1 MDFHHLWAVILSCL
15 CMQWRAFAQVEVC
28 NTAVMADIVFLVDES
43 WSAGDANF
51 QIIKDFI
58 NGIIGSFKKIPLG
71 KEGIRFGVT
80 VYSDKPR
87 MKIALTDYVTI
98 EEVLVAVRDLPYEGG
113 NTKTGEALKYLMES
127 VFSFS
132 VIRDDAPKIA
142 ILITDGKSAD
152 SVEDPAMKLQNN
164 GITAFAVGIKNAD
177 KTELKKIVS
186 DPYEEH
192 MLYAEDFNHL
202 STLLPKVTR
211 RVCFTAS
218 EPPRPVKQISE
229 RDKIIGPKDL
239 VVNELSHSSLR
250 LTWTPATGDVA
261 EYQLV
266 INTLSP
272 SGALA
277 SEEQKQII
285 LNGND
290 RTTLV
295 TDLMPNTE
303 YLFTIFA
310 VYADTIGDSTSIK
323 AKTTLV
329 PQVTNFRVIE
339 EGLFTLRLAW
349 TPPLGKLEG
358 YKIYIPRSN
367 RPGLK
372 YEQILSGD
380 MSSHLIDS
388 LEEDKEY
395 SISIYAVYPQGPSEP
410 ASTSGRT
417 LKLIPVQNLILQ
429 NATTDTIQVR
439 WTRVR
444 GASGYRL
451 TWSSSEG
458 YIENVNLGESYQF
471 YMIQG
476 LHPGSDYTVTINP
489 IFGDIEG
496 PVTTGVARTLA
507 SSAVQ
512 NLKVTGVNT
521 NSAMISWNSVPGA
534 TGYRLAWGPT
544 AEFAGKDRPRQ
555 LALNSSTTN
564 YNLRNLVYDTE
575 YVLSLYVLFGSIVGP
590 GITATARTSPLGYVS
605 NFKITSYTSTS
616 IDVAWSAI
624 VGATEYKISW
634 HPSTDDK
641 TIESQYLD
649 NTVLNYHIDGLHPET
664 DYTVSIHA
672 VYGNSEG
679 PPIMLSQYTAS
690 TKDIETIQSVKDLKV
705 IDIGVD
711 SFKLSWKK
719 TAGVSGYRITWAPFH
734 GGTKKSSLVS
744 SDSTFFTISD
754 LLESSAYTIQVSSV
768 ARGRESSPVL
778 LNARTL
784 DLPKVNKF
792 HVLETTDSTAL
803 LNWTRVATASGYL
816 LTWRHISVSESS
828 TEVLGSTV
836 TSFRVENLLFGRTYI
851 FTIRPLYGETEGPA
865 TIISERILGTNKITG
880 DETVLSTKATSP
892 PPSAIM
898 PSLHASLVTRAA
910 VATVKRKVPTTTEA
924 ASTLKS
930 TTMRPTSIST
940 TTTSVPST
948 PEPFCGKVKA
958 DIVFLVDES
967 SSIGSNNFDKLKSF
981 LFRVV
986 TYFPKIGSEGTQIA
1000 VVHYSDEPR
1009 TEFPLNQYHDRN
1021 SILRAIRGVKYGG
1034 GNTKTG
1040 RGIGYI
1046 LRESF
1051 QPSAGMRQ
1059 NVPHMLVL
1067 ITDGKAQDDVSP
1079 PARVAHALGIHVLAV
1094 GVANADIE
1102 ELKKIVFP
1110 GNYQNI
1116 FYASTFDDFPSIER
1130 ELIETMCKEVSLK
1143 SGIRQK
1149 QQVSEVDVNKPQQTF
1164 ELQGDLSS
1172 KGSDVISKP
1181 EGPCAS
1187 QCIKGQKG
1195 EKGDSVGGLGLKT
1208 GGGYDPFNFNSKGEK
1223 GERGLPGTDGIPGL
1237 PGRPG
1242 RTGPLG
1248 SPGLLGPPGVQGNQG
1263 PPGHSGLK
1271 GQKGERGEPGYVIG
1285 SGEVIP
1291 GRKGEP
1297 GQPGS
1302 PGEPGIPGVAGPP
1315 GLPGQPGPQGPP
1327 GISVKG
1333 EPGDAGVKG
1342 QRGKM
1347 GPKGDKGDMGDTGK
1361 PGLPGPIGIDG
1372 VPGVMGPK
1380 GEKGN
1385 PGIGIEGAQG
1395 PKGEQG
1401 VKGDMGIQGPVGPKG
1416 EIGPQGNQGPIGQR
1430 GKKGLKG
1437 DKGDKGD
1444 RGEVG
1449 SKGDQGSVGLPG
1461 PSGSKGDQGDR
1472 GVPGDPAVG
1481 ILGPPGKKG
1490 ARGDVGPVGPIGSQG
1505 EKGIQGDKGEK
1516 GSPGYGIPGQP
1527 GPKGDSGE
1535 RGNVGLSGKPGPK
1548 GQDGIKGEKG
1558 EEGQSGEPGVSG
1570 PRGKDGDPGVKGE
1583 PGASGEPGPTGDPGE
1598 RGTRGPLGLPGR
1610 PGDPGIKGD
1619 AGISGEPGSEGKK
1632 GEKGEPG
1639 LPGPPGTS
1647 SCISIEGH
1655 CALDLPWQYMTQSSN
1670 QTWICCQS
1678 VSGHTQAH
1686 SHIQS
1691 Y

>member
-1 MDFHHLWAVILSCL
+1 
-15 CMQWRAFAQVEVC
+15 
-28 NTAVMADIVFLVDES
+28 MADIVFLVDES

-323 AKTTLV
+323 AKT
-329 PQVTNFRVIE
+329 
-339 EGLFTLRLAW
+339 
-349 TPPLGKLEG
+349 
-358 YKIYIPRSN
+358 
-367 RPGLK
+367 
-372 YEQILSGD
+372 
-380 MSSHLIDS
+380 M
-388 LEEDKEY
+388 
-395 SISIYAVYPQGPSEP
+395 
-410 ASTSGRT
+410 
-417 LKLIPVQNLILQ
+417 KLIPVQNLILQ

-496 PVTTGVARTLA
+496 PVTTGVARTCD
-507 SSAVQ
+507 
-512 NLKVTGVNT
+512 T
-521 NSAMISWNSVPGA
+521 NRKKNAK
-534 TGYRLAWGPT
+534 L
-544 AEFAGKDRPRQ
+544 
-555 LALNSSTTN
+555 LSTTN

-634 HPSTDDK
+634 HPST
-641 TIESQYLD
+641 D

-784 DLPKVNKF
+784 
-792 HVLETTDSTAL
+792 
-803 LNWTRVATASGYL
+803 
-816 LTWRHISVSESS
+816 
-828 TEVLGSTV
+828 
-836 TSFRVENLLFGRTYI
+836 
-851 FTIRPLYGETEGPA
+851 
-865 TIISERILGTNKITG
+865 GTNKITG

-981 LFRVV
+981 LFRV
-986 TYFPKIGSEGTQIA
+986 A

-1149 QQVSEVDVNKPQQTF
+1149 QQVKSTF
-1164 ELQGDLSS
+1164 F
-1172 KGSDVISKP
+1172 
-1181 EGPCAS
+1181 
-1187 QCIKGQKG
+1187 
-1195 EKGDSVGGLGLKT
+1195 
-1208 GGGYDPFNFNSKGEK
+1208 YN
-1223 GERGLPGTDGIPGL
+1223 
-1237 PGRPG
+1237 
-1242 RTGPLG
+1242 
-1248 SPGLLGPPGVQGNQG
+1248 
-1263 PPGHSGLK
+1263 
-1271 GQKGERGEPGYVIG
+1271 
-1285 SGEVIP
+1285 
-1291 GRKGEP
+1291 
-1297 GQPGS
+1297 
-1302 PGEPGIPGVAGPP
+1302 
-1315 GLPGQPGPQGPP
+1315 
-1327 GISVKG
+1327 
-1333 EPGDAGVKG
+1333 
-1342 QRGKM
+1342 
-1347 GPKGDKGDMGDTGK
+1347 
-1361 PGLPGPIGIDG
+1361 
-1372 VPGVMGPK
+1372 
-1380 GEKGN
+1380 
-1385 PGIGIEGAQG
+1385 
-1395 PKGEQG
+1395 
-1401 VKGDMGIQGPVGPKG
+1401 
-1416 EIGPQGNQGPIGQR
+1416 
-1430 GKKGLKG
+1430 
-1437 DKGDKGD
+1437 
-1444 RGEVG
+1444 
-1449 SKGDQGSVGLPG
+1449 
-1461 PSGSKGDQGDR
+1461 
-1472 GVPGDPAVG
+1472 
-1481 ILGPPGKKG
+1481 
-1490 ARGDVGPVGPIGSQG
+1490 
-1505 EKGIQGDKGEK
+1505 
-1516 GSPGYGIPGQP
+1516 
-1527 GPKGDSGE
+1527 
-1535 RGNVGLSGKPGPK
+1535 
-1548 GQDGIKGEKG
+1548 
-1558 EEGQSGEPGVSG
+1558 
-1570 PRGKDGDPGVKGE
+1570 
-1583 PGASGEPGPTGDPGE
+1583 
-1598 RGTRGPLGLPGR
+1598 
-1610 PGDPGIKGD
+1610 
-1619 AGISGEPGSEGKK
+1619 
-1632 GEKGEPG
+1632 
-1639 LPGPPGTS
+1639 
-1647 SCISIEGH
+1647 
-1655 CALDLPWQYMTQSSN
+1655 
-1670 QTWICCQS
+1670 
-1678 VSGHTQAH
+1678 
-1686 SHIQS
+1686 
-1691 Y
+1691 